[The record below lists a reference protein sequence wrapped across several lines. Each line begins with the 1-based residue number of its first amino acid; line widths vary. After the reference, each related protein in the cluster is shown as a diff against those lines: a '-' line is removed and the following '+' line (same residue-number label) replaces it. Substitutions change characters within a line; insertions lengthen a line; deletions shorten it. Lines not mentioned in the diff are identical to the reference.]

1 MAYLV
6 NMTTLDHVNKPISIS
21 PCINKRSDISMNS
34 THSHANK
41 MSRQAK
47 LVKQLIDTLTLMEIE
62 RTADNTTADVDAPVH
77 LLPEHDAHHHR
88 LFIGQSRDFVGPR
101 IFGGQVLGQALMAAA
116 LSLHQ
121 PLHRFT
127 TQTQTAPSDD
137 KLRPCHSLHGYFLRG
152 GDVRLPVYY
161 HVQTLRD
168 GRSLSARR
176 VTAIQIKH
184 NKDNQP
190 IEQIIFSMI
199 ASFAPMEGG
208 LEFQPPMPVYPPP
221 EDLLSE
227 QELKNQVIGKIPDA
241 LQERFMRERHI
252 HIKPVTPRDPIDP
265 QPMPP
270 KQANWLCVPQLGALD
285 QLGIAP
291 IYVQQALLAFSSDF
305 YLVGTGLMAHG
316 ISFMTKGLQVASID
330 HSMHF
335 HRPFDMNDWLL
346 YDMWSDNTA
355 NAKGLNHGQ
364 FWQHGQLIATTQQE
378 GLMRLRKSDSIPAH
392 L

>member
-1 MAYLV
+1 
-6 NMTTLDHVNKPISIS
+6 
-21 PCINKRSDISMNS
+21 MNEHKIQ
-34 THSHANK
+34 TDKTAK
-41 MSRQAK
+41 QAK
-47 LVKQLIDTLTLMEIE
+47 LVKQLIDTLTLTEI
-62 RTADNTTADVDAPVH
+62 NQTTLNNEHANLVT
-77 LLPEHDAHHHR
+77 LLSKQLSKLDDGQR
-88 LFIGQSRDFVGPR
+88 VYVGQSHDYVGPR

-116 LSLHQ
+116 MSLPTAVQ
-121 PLHRFT
+121 NKPPL
-127 TQTQTAPSDD
+127 TQANATED
-137 KLRPCHSLHGYFLRG
+137 KNLRPCHSLHGYFLSG
-152 GDVRLPVYY
+152 GDIRLPVYY
-161 HVQTLRD
+161 HVQALRD

-184 NKDNQP
+184 NKDNMP
-190 IEQIIFSMI
+190 VEQTIFSMI

-208 LEFQPPMPVYPPP
+208 LEFQPTMPVYPPP

-227 QELKNQVIGKIPDA
+227 QELKNQVIGKVPDA

-252 HIKPVTPRDPIDP
+252 HIRPVKPRDPIDP
-265 QPMPP
+265 KPMPP
-270 KQANWLCVPQLGALD
+270 KQANWMCVPQLGALD
-285 QLGIAP
+285 QLGIDP

-378 GLMRLRKSDSIPAH
+378 GLMRLRKISETPVH